1 MKYSSTIQFSPT
13 YLSMGISQSA
23 TKSNRFLWRF
33 NRKHR
38 LFSALSLPTS
48 SPFELPYKL
57 GAAFCACRLNCCSN
71 CRKYS
76 ILNIV
81 MATPKSMMPLFSTTV
96 QHYCKSACSTLL
108 HFLLWS
114 ISHPIP
120 IGVEISTDWHGL
132 CHCVECRMINW
143 MKWKKSRSAQGAR
156 QGGDSRAKQLILQI
170 IKLSHRDLNYAVTL
184 NAIYCENY
192 IFLNFIA
199 TFH

>member
-81 MATPKSMMPLFSTTV
+81 MATQSRWCHSSV
-96 QHYCKSACSTLL
+96 QQYNTIVKVRVL
-108 HFLLWS
+108 HFYTFCSDRSVTQSQLASKLALTDMGSVIVLNVEWS
-114 ISHPIP
+114 IEWNERNR
-120 IGVEISTDWHGL
+120 GQRKGQD
-132 CHCVECRMINW
+132 
-143 MKWKKSRSAQGAR
+143 KA
-156 QGGDSRAKQLILQI
+156 
-170 IKLSHRDLNYAVTL
+170 
-184 NAIYCENY
+184 AIREQSN
-192 IFLNFIA
+192 
-199 TFH
+199 